1 MFVPPTLW
9 PFNVQ
14 DLLADRLTTLNKG
27 KRLNSRHLLLSDL
40 LPEPPDE
47 TVCRVVADYE
57 LRVQKGIY
65 ENVVKTQTKYSQNEL
80 AIRTNPELRRQWA
93 LSRRT

>member
-14 DLLADRLTTLNKG
+14 DLLADCLTTLNKG
-27 KRLNSRHLLLSDL
+27 KRLNSRHRLLFGL

-47 TVCRVVADYE
+47 TVCAVVADYE
-57 LRVQKGIY
+57 LRVQKGNY
-65 ENVVKTQTKYSQNEL
+65 ENVVKTQPNTL
-80 AIRTNPELRRQWA
+80 RTNSPSARIQNFVANGRV
-93 LSRRT
+93 SRRT